1 MTQDNANLAL
11 LRGTIKELPYN
22 PPSYTCIREFVNSF
36 PSPTPVE
43 FAPEDPLASPVW
55 VPAPPYPKT
64 YTESYRKSILSTL
77 TKTMEKP

>member
-1 MTQDNANLAL
+1 MTRDNANLAL
-11 LRGTIKELPYN
+11 LRGTAGALTYN

-36 PSPTPVE
+36 PVPTPVE
-43 FAPEDPLASPVW
+43 FAPEDLLASPAW

-77 TKTMEKP
+77 TKTMEKL